1 MNASPR
7 PTPPQR
13 ERPKI
18 VLVTLPDTPN
28 TRRLAAV
35 CQRIRASYAPSAKAA

>member
-1 MNASPR
+1 MHTPTP